1 MFPGIFIAGTDTDIG
16 KTLIAGGLLKWVRSQ
31 GVDAA
36 YFKAVQSGGI
46 WENGKPVS
54 GDTSRVIDY
63 CELQEDMHL
72 MNPYALEPEFSP
84 HLAAQLSGITI
95 KRGRILSAFEQ
106 LKRRHEFIV
115 AEGAGGLVV
124 PLIAQKYHICDLIKD
139 LQLPVVLVARAGLGM
154 INHTILSCS
163 FLQKLQL
170 PVKGIIINNYTGRP
184 DEDDNINYI
193 KALSGQPIL
202 GIIKHLKLRGDQSDR
217 PLIAAEFER
226 QPGLHQLLQQD

>member
-63 CELQEDMHL
+63 CELQEDMQL

-124 PLIAQKYHICDLIKD
+124 P
-139 LQLPVVLVARAGLGM
+139 
-154 INHTILSCS
+154 
-163 FLQKLQL
+163 
-170 PVKGIIINNYTGRP
+170 P
-184 DEDDNINYI
+184 DRSEI
-193 KALSGQPIL
+193 S
-202 GIIKHLKLRGDQSDR
+202 HLRSD
-217 PLIAAEFER
+217 
-226 QPGLHQLLQQD
+226 